1 MSNQETEQTTN
12 LEVPNWVVNQI
23 GKLTLENE
31 LLRSENAV
39 LRSAIQQAL
48 EAQGQV
54 NSTDSEEETV

>member
-1 MSNQETEQTTN
+1 MSEQTQDQSTN

-39 LRSAIQQAL
+39 LRAAIRQQA
-48 EAQGQV
+48 EV
-54 NSTDSEEETV
+54 IEEETTTAS

>member
-1 MSNQETEQTTN
+1 MSNQEPDQATN
-12 LEVPNWVVNQI
+12 LEIPNWVVNQI

-48 EAQGQV
+48 EAQEQL

>member
-1 MSNQETEQTTN
+1 MSEKTQDNN
-12 LEVPNWVVNQI
+12 LEIPNWVVNQI

-39 LRSAIQQAL
+39 LRNAIQQAL
-48 EAQGQV
+48 EAQGQL